1 MPRLRIKNGPLKERT
16 IDVEDE
22 PLTIGRDPQCAIQI
36 MDKGASRQHAD
47 IATGLSP
54 RAGLAL
60 LQAAR
65 AHALLRNRSHV
76 LPDDIQAVFVALA
89 GHRLVAAGGEHSGQA
104 LAQMLLARVAVD

>member
-1 MPRLRIKNGPLKERT
+1 MVRETLLR
-16 IDVEDE
+16 
-22 PLTIGRDPQCAIQI
+22 
-36 MDKGASRQHAD
+36 
-47 IATGLSP
+47 